1 MSIHPDFETRSP
13 QYTDFPDIE
22 LYMDQVLSVLE
33 KHLSPFFPGEKAITS
48 TMINNYVKQKL
59 LPPPQN
65 KRYNKNQLTRL
76 FMICILKSHMALSQ
90 IAALMENAE
99 KDCNAETLFRL
110 FSTELDRS
118 LDCVW
123 QKSVPTES
131 GKELPLP
138 HKTLRAA
145 LMAFA
150 AILYSK
156 QVFAQA
162 EAIWPPRET
171 EEDKKEKAKKEK
183 KEKKEKEKKDKKDS

>member
-1 MSIHPDFETRSP
+1 MSNHPAFEFRSP
-13 QYTDFPDIE
+13 RYEDFPEIE

-33 KHLSPFFPGEKAITS
+33 KYLSPFFPGEKAITS

-65 KRYNKNQLTRL
+65 KRYSKDQLTRL

-99 KDCNAETLFRL
+99 KDCTAEELFRL
-110 FSTELDRS
+110 FSAELDRS
-118 LDCVW
+118 LDSVW
-123 QKSVPTES
+123 QNPLVPEDNKKLS
-131 GKELPLP
+131 LP

-145 LMAFA
+145 LMAFS

-162 EAIWPPRET
+162 EALWPPRET
-171 EEDKKEKAKKEK
+171 EEEKKEKAKKEK
-183 KEKKEKEKKDKKDS
+183 KEKKEKEKKEKKDS